1 MKSGVKFYILVESEK
16 KMKSGFL
23 YSIVIGLLALALAL
37 VSGCTSK
44 TPTPPPIDVAGTIAV
59 QLASSMLTQTVA
71 AYSPTPPPVTPSL
84 TPTMV
89 PVMPTETVYV
99 ATNRPKVVGSGPYTS
114 GSCWIGGPGPSHG
127 YKNLS
132 SHISNSKNV
141 DLLGVG
147 SVPGWYIIRNPY
159 NNGTCWIIAEELQL
173 FTDID
178 LSTYPV
184 MTPGPK

>member
-1 MKSGVKFYILVESEK
+1 VKSGVKFHTFVKSEK

-23 YSIVIGLLALALAL
+23 YSLVIGLLALALVL
-37 VSGCTSK
+37 VAGCTPK
-44 TPTPPPIDVAGTIAV
+44 ATPPPVDIAGTIAV
-59 QLASSMLTQTVA
+59 QMASSMLTQTVA
-71 AYSPTPPPVTPSL
+71 AYSPTPPPVTPSA

-89 PVMPTETVYV
+89 PVTPTETVYV
-99 ATNRPKVVGSGPYTS
+99 ATNRPRVVGVEPYGT
-114 GSCWIGGPGPSHG
+114 GSCWIGGPGPSYG

-132 SHISNSKNV
+132 SHISNAKNV

-159 NNGTCWIIAEELQL
+159 NNGSCWISAEELQL

-178 LSTYPV
+178 VSTYPV
-184 MTPGPK
+184 MTPGVAK